1 MALTKDD
8 LQAIASLID
17 SKLDEKL
24 SPVNERLDNID
35 KRFDGIDERLD
46 KVDERLDGIEERL
59 DKVEENTEITRS
71 AVNTLLE
78 WTDTYWRND
87 FDKPFPPKEKDIV

>member
-24 SPVNERLDNID
+24 SPVNERLD
-35 KRFDGIDERLD
+35 GIDERLD
-46 KVDERLDGIEERL
+46 KVNERLDGIEERL

>member
-24 SPVNERLDNID
+24 SPVNERLD
-35 KRFDGIDERLD
+35 GIEERLD
-46 KVDERLDGIEERL
+46 GIEERLDGIEERL

>member
-24 SPVNERLDNID
+24 SPVNERLD
-35 KRFDGIDERLD
+35 GIE
-46 KVDERLDGIEERL
+46 ERLDGIEERL

>member
-35 KRFDGIDERLD
+35 KRF
-46 KVDERLDGIEERL
+46 DGIEERL

>member
-1 MALTKDD
+1 MALTKED

-17 SKLDEKL
+17 SKLDDKFDEKL
-24 SPVNERLDNID
+24 SPINERLNNIEE
-35 KRFDGIDERLD
+35 RFDGIDKRLD
-46 KVDERLDGIEERL
+46 EIEERL
-59 DKVEENTEITRS
+59 DTVEENTEITRS

-78 WTDTYWRND
+78 WADTYWRND

>member
-1 MALTKDD
+1 MALTKED

-24 SPVNERLDNID
+24 SPIKGQL
-35 KRFDGIDERLD
+35 
-46 KVDERLDGIEERL
+46 EEL
-59 DKVEENTEITRS
+59 KEITEETRE
-71 AVNTLLE
+71 AANAALL
-78 WTDTYWRND
+78 WIDTYWRND

>member
-24 SPVNERLDNID
+24 SPVNERLDTI
-35 KRFDGIDERLD
+35 
-46 KVDERLDGIEERL
+46 
-59 DKVEENTEITRS
+59 EENTEITRGAINS
-71 AVNTLLE
+71 VIQ
-78 WTDTYWRND
+78 WIDTYWRND
-87 FDKPFPPKEKDIV
+87 FDKPFPPREKDIV